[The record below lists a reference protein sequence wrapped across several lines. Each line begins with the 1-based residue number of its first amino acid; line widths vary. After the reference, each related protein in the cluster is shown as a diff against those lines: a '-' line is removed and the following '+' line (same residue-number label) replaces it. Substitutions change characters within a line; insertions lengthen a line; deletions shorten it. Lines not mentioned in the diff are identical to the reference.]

1 MADYLQRIYIDAVE
15 EVAAV
20 KHGAYAKYV
29 DIVEIVDSD
38 GQPWE
43 PVPGPDP
50 WDELVKDKAP
60 EITTNGPLP
69 VGTTI
74 SGVTGTFVG
83 GDPDIIT
90 YRYRWRTRPVGGNWQ
105 NGAWV
110 TGWSNEPVPVTYDV
124 PAGNYNYQIQL
135 QSQARDDV
143 ADPPITVLNNSGT
156 RNTEKSTIGD
166 ISVTVNDIA
175 YDPSVAPAL
184 TILMNDPMP
193 VVVTVAG
200 NASPSYTWSSRGE
213 YPVMIG
219 SQTASTVLTFPTEG
233 AATVTC
239 TIADPASEEGT
250 TSVIINFFVVDAF
263 D

>member
-1 MADYLQRIYIDAVE
+1 MADFIKYLIIDSVDE
-15 EVAAV
+15 ETDPGTYLKREQILDVR
-20 KHGAYAKYV
+20 
-29 DIVEIVDSD
+29 DSE
-38 GQPWE
+38 GNPWE

-50 WDELVKDKAP
+50 WDELVKDKNP
-60 EITTNGPLP
+60 EITTNAPLP
-69 VGTTI
+69 VGSTI

-105 NGAWV
+105 NGSWV
-110 TGWSNEPVPVTYDV
+110 TGWSNEPIPVTYDV
-124 PAGNYNYQIQL
+124 PTGNYNYQIQL

-143 ADPPITVLNNSGT
+143 ADPPIAVLNNSAAT
-156 RNTEKSTIGD
+156 NTEKSSVGD
-166 ISVTVNDIA
+166 ISVTVNDVT
-175 YDPSVAPAL
+175 YDSTVAPAL
-184 TILMNDPMP
+184 TILMNDPIP
-193 VVVTVAG
+193 VVVTIAG
-200 NASPSYTWSSRGE
+200 NASPSYTWSSRNE

-219 SQTASTVLTFPTEG
+219 SQTASTVLTFPSEG

-239 TIADPASEEGT
+239 TITDPASEEGT